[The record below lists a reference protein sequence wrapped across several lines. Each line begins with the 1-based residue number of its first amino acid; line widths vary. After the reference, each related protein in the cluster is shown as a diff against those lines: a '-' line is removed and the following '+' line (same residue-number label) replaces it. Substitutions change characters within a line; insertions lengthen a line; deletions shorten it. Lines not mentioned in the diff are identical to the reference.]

1 MGILNTAARARMCNG
16 NGNPIKCAPLIYRCS
31 ARYADYRLVKMP
43 RIRGDQLLHRA
54 HKINVSAKSSET
66 ICKQ

>member
-54 HKINVSAKSSET
+54 
-66 ICKQ
+66 